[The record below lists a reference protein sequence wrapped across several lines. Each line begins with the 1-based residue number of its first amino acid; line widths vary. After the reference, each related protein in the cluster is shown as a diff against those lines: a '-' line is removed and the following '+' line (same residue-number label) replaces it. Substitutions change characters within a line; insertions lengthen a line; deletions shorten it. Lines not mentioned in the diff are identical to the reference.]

1 MPRRTRLKPWRG
13 DHWKPFVYRA
23 IERRVA
29 GNIESI
35 AAPLGIDDPTERE
48 ALAEAVT
55 IELRRAW
62 AYLRDVQSA
71 ASEPATRKLLYE
83 LLRAKDLVMEV
94 ERADPT
100 VRRLIEE
107 HDRPSGGKAFLEEI
121 ATDSQRLYKATSRA
135 LAAITKVKRRGHPA
149 QRGQISE
156 HVLAAVLAKIFE
168 RFGGRATRR
177 FDAYGGYEY
186 GPYRDFVVSVLE
198 MVPMQLR
205 RSAGRAKKQRDS
217 VDYMVRLSA
226 RHTYRTPKKPSVYAG
241 SGGGL
246 FPIISS
252 LPVLPHS
259 PPDRDKS

>member
-23 IERRVA
+23 IEHRVA

-107 HDRPSGGKAFLEEI
+107 HDWMERGKGFIENITTDPAHLRKAVSRALTAVTKKNASSRPSG
-121 ATDSQRLYKATSRA
+121 T
-135 LAAITKVKRRGHPA
+135 A
-149 QRGQISE
+149 QFSE
-156 HVLAAVLAKIFE
+156 HLLADSLARVFE

-177 FDAYGGYEY
+177 FDAYAGHEY
-186 GPYRDFVVSVLE
+186 GPYRDFVQAVLQV
-198 MVPMQLR
+198 VPR
-205 RSAGRAKKQRDS
+205 RLQRSPGRVGKSRNP

-241 SGGGL
+241 SGGDL
-246 FPIISS
+246 FSIINS
-252 LPVLPHS
+252 LPVPPHS

>member
-1 MPRRTRLKPWRG
+1 MPRRTQLQPWRG
-13 DHWKPFVYRA
+13 DHWKPFVYRS
-23 IERRVA
+23 IERRVTK
-29 GNIESI
+29 NIKYI
-35 AAPLGIDDPTERE
+35 AAPIGIDDPTEQE

-62 AYLRDVQSA
+62 VVLRDVQSA

-107 HDRPSGGKAFLEEI
+107 HDWVERGRGFIESIVTDPTRLRKAVSRALKAVTKKKVSGRPSGTVQF
-121 ATDSQRLYKATSRA
+121 
-135 LAAITKVKRRGHPA
+135 
-149 QRGQISE
+149 SE
-156 HVLAAVLAKIFE
+156 RVLAESLAQVFE

-177 FDAYGGYEY
+177 FDADAENEY
-186 GPYRDFVVSVLE
+186 GPYRDFVTSVLVI
-198 MVPMQLR
+198 VPMQLR

-241 SGGGL
+241 SGGDL
-246 FPIISS
+246 FSIISS
-252 LPVLPHS
+252 LPVSPHS